1 MKNFLRT
8 IVLWPANL
16 TAVYLKA
23 LGKARPQLASVFSDQ
38 VHAQW
43 LNSTTTVTHES
54 SDKNQQVALILHTPN
69 AVCRWRAE
77 SFSTKEPETL
87 EWIDKYG
94 GQGAFFDVGANVG
107 LYSLYYAKL
116 YSDQVYAFEPSVF
129 NLGILAKNVYANS
142 MSDRINVI
150 PIPLSSKDQIAELR
164 MSGTEEGG
172 ALSSFGVSFGHDGRS
187 LDTQM
192 IYRMP
197 GLSLDSMLASK
208 MISELPSLI
217 KIDVD
222 GIEHLI
228 LSGASLTLRAPT
240 LVSVLVEVNDEF
252 RELASEVARHLTEA
266 GFALEGK
273 YHAEMFDSGQF
284 ATSFNQIWVR
294 PESYPE

>member
-1 MKNFLRT
+1 MKKFLRSLL
-8 IVLWPANL
+8 LWPAAL
-16 TAVYLKA
+16 TNSYFKV
-23 LGKARPQLASVFSDQ
+23 LGELRPAWVSVFSDQ
-38 VHAQW
+38 IYAQQ
-43 LNSTTTVTHES
+43 LAETTLVTHES
-54 SDKNQQVALILHTPN
+54 SNNNQQVTLILHTPN
-69 AVCRWRAE
+69 TVCRWRAE

-87 EWIDKYG
+87 AWIDEYG
-94 GQGAFFDVGANVG
+94 GHGAFFDVGANVG

-129 NLGILAKNVYANS
+129 NLGILVKNVYTNS
-142 MSDRINVI
+142 MSDRINVV
-150 PIPLSSKDQIAELR
+150 PIPLSAKDQIAELR
-164 MSGTEEGG
+164 MSGMEEGG

-187 LDTQM
+187 LDAQM
-192 IYRMP
+192 TYRMP

-266 GFALEGK
+266 GFAIEGK
-273 YHAEMFDSGQF
+273 YHAKMFDSGRF

-294 PESYPE
+294 PESYPV

>member
-1 MKNFLRT
+1 MSKIFLGRL
-8 IVLWPANL
+8 VLWPVNL
-16 TAVYLKA
+16 AVIYLKV
-23 LGKARPQLASVFSDQ
+23 LGKARPQLASVFRDE

-54 SDKNQQVALILHTPN
+54 SDRNQQVEIILHTPN
-69 AVCRWRAE
+69 AVCQWRAE

-87 EWIDKYG
+87 AWIDKYG
-94 GQGAFFDVGANVG
+94 GQGCFFDVGANVG

-116 YSDQVYAFEPSVF
+116 YSDQVYSFEPSVF
-129 NLGILAKNVYANS
+129 NLGILAKNIYVNS
-142 MSDRINVI
+142 MSNRINVI

-172 ALSSFGVSFGHDGRS
+172 ALSSFGVPFGHDGQP

-192 IYRMP
+192 IYQMP
-197 GLSLDSMLASK
+197 GLSLDSMLTSK
-208 MISELPSLI
+208 MIPQSPSLI

-228 LSGASLTLRAPT
+228 LSGARLTLRSPS
-240 LVSVLVEVNDEF
+240 LISVLVEVNDEF
-252 RELASEVARHLTEA
+252 RELASEVARHLTDA
-266 GFALEGK
+266 GFVLEGK
-273 YHAEMFDSGQF
+273 YHAEIFHSGPS

-294 PESYPE
+294 PELYL